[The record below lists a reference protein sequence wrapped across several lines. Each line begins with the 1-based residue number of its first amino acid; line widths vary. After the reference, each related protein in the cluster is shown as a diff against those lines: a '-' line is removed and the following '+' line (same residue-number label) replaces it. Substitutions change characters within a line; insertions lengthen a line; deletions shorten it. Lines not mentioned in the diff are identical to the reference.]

1 MDTLAV
7 RFKLPKW
14 VVIFGWAWRYL
25 SGLAK
30 GFVTQQ

>member
-1 MDTLAV
+1 MDTLAD
-7 RFKLPKW
+7 RFKGPKW

-25 SGLAK
+25 SGLPK